1 MINSSSTQ
9 FDSTSL
15 EPDNDSLFGVQQQSQ
30 ASLFPK
36 DNQERLLSISSKF
49 QVEKADLGSFHPE
62 KSDLTGEYEDTDDSD
77 ESPISETEPNGSS
90 CSRDSSPSSPSKRK
104 NKASHKSEDGRKGCR
119 RKINIEFIENKSRRH
134 VTFSKRKAGLIKK
147 AYELSTLTG
156 TQVLLLVASETG
168 NVYTFATPKLQ
179 PLITRPEGKTLIQDC
194 LNPRETNSPTA
205 MNSILSFPFPMGNEK
220 LNGSNMENIYHCG
233 GITGGNAIQRTI
245 DERNFSEIEYNTKK
259 EGSFGK
265 YGSTTKTEYNA
276 MMDGI
281 PASKSHEN
289 LLNSSSIPSE
299 FHQKSSSLYNTL
311 VPSLDN
317 NNKSIMTSI
326 TTTTT
331 STSSNNRNSIG
342 GGGDN
347 TNTTTT
353 INTSSNSS
361 DSNNR
366 GNNISSDNPSIRI
379 PDSYISGSLSS
390 PNSSGIV
397 NHIRSDINVN
407 NEYSPKAF
415 YVSK

>member
-1 MINSSSTQ
+1 MVPLVPETPH
-9 FDSTSL
+9 L
-15 EPDNDSLFGVQQQSQ
+15 P
-30 ASLFPK
+30 
-36 DNQERLLSISSKF
+36 LL
-49 QVEKADLGSFHPE
+49 QRE
-62 KSDLTGEYEDTDDSD
+62 
-77 ESPISETEPNGSS
+77 
-90 CSRDSSPSSPSKRK
+90 K

-194 LNPRETNSPTA
+194 LNPREISSPTG
-205 MNSILSFPFPMGNEK
+205 MNSILGLPFPRNAVSGLLVPMGNEK
-220 LNGSNMENIYHCG
+220 LNGSNIENIYHCE
-233 GITGGNAIQRTI
+233 GIPGGNAIQKTI
-245 DERNFSEIEYNTKK
+245 DERDFSEIEYNTKK
-259 EGSFGK
+259 ERSFGK
-265 YGSTTKTEYNA
+265 YGSTTKPEYNA

-281 PASKSHEN
+281 PASKFHEN
-289 LLNSSSIPSE
+289 LLNSSIPSE
-299 FHQKSSSLYNTL
+299 FHQQSSSLYNTS
-311 VPSLDN
+311 VPSLYN
-317 NNKSIMTSI
+317 NNKSRMTSI

-331 STSSNNRNSIG
+331 STSSNNSNSLG
-342 GGGDN
+342 SGSGGDN
-347 TNTTTT
+347 TTTTT
-353 INTSSNSS
+353 TTNSSSS

-366 GNNISSDNPSIRI
+366 GSKVSSDNPSI
-379 PDSYISGSLSS
+379 SS

-397 NHIRSDINVN
+397 NHIYSDINVN